1 MLEVASSFLFHSIRA
16 LADRVSTDTAA
27 MRRAMRGLGYPATL
41 SSAYSIPG
49 KAGGEFTLCQENWH
63 RSLGLFKLAPV
74 TAIVAT
80 MEKASSSRL
89 KANTLSLS
97 DAIVL
102 GLASSAP
109 AQTMAVALPAL
120 VAAIGYAALLPIAC
134 AFVPML
140 GIALA
145 YRHLNRWD
153 QSAGATYTWVSK
165 ALHPYLGFVAGW
177 VILIYYTLGT
187 TGMTLPAGTY
197 TLQLIA
203 PGVANNKVAA
213 VAVGS
218 LWNLTVTFL
227 LLAGIEV
234 AARFQRALAIFEY
247 SVLFFFAVLGIRA
260 LISGHAAASVTP
272 AWFGIYAIKTKEFA
286 AGILIAVFMYS
297 GWDAAI
303 YVNEETKNK
312 EANPGRAAVSSVV
325 ILLFVY
331 SLITFAY
338 QGILDPAALQSSA
351 GNALAVIAQRLLPGP
366 GSLLLSVVVLLGTVA
381 CLQVAIVSAS
391 RLGFAMA
398 EDRVMPSFFKII
410 HPRTGSPWAVTLF
423 MGGINL
429 VFLMLT
435 AFEAG
440 GTREMLSNIAGSL
453 GIIASLFYALTAIAA
468 VWQYRGVL
476 FENVGN
482 FVLGGLWPAL
492 GAIFL
497 LLVVIEAVV
506 TGAVSPAVLWSGLG
520 ASAIAL
526 PIALGIRYV
535 GKVPSLDRSRTQA
548 ISVAKIEDLS

>member
-1 MLEVASSFLFHSIRA
+1 MRA
-16 LADRVSTDTAA
+16 NSTDTEF
-27 MRRAMRGLGYPATL
+27 PATTEMPP
-41 SSAYSIPG
+41 SG
-49 KAGGEFTLCQENWH
+49 H
-63 RSLGLFKLAPV
+63 
-74 TAIVAT
+74 
-80 MEKASSSRL
+80 L
-89 KANTLSLS
+89 KANALSLT

-120 VAAIGYAALLPIAC
+120 MVASGYAGLLPIAC

-145 YRHLNRWD
+145 YQRLNRWE

-177 VILIYYTLGT
+177 MILMYYTLGT
-187 TGMTLPAGTY
+187 TSMTVPAGIY
-197 TLQLIA
+197 TLQLLA
-203 PGVANNKVAA
+203 PGMANNKLAA

-218 LWNLTVTFL
+218 LWNLIVTFL
-227 LLAGIEV
+227 LLAGIEI
-234 AARFQRALAIFEY
+234 AARLQRVLAVFEY
-247 SVLFFFAVLGIRA
+247 LVLFFFAILGIRA
-260 LISGHAAASVTP
+260 LISGHAAARVTP
-272 AWFGIYAIKTKEFA
+272 AWFSIAGAGGMKGFS

-303 YVNEETKNK
+303 YVNEETKDK

-331 SLITFAY
+331 ALITFSY
-338 QGILDPAALQSSA
+338 QGVLSPSALQSSA
-351 GNALAVIAQRLLPGP
+351 GNALAVIAQRLIPGTS
-366 GSLLLSVVVLLGTVA
+366 SLLLSLVVLLGTVA
-381 CLQVAIVSAS
+381 CLQVAIVSSS

-398 EDRVMPSFFKII
+398 EDRVMPSFFRIV

-440 GTREMLSNIAGSL
+440 GTREVLSTIASAL

-468 VWQYRGVL
+468 VWQYRAVL
-476 FENVGN
+476 FKNAGN

-492 GAIFL
+492 GAISL
-497 LLVVIEAVV
+497 LIIVVEAVL
-506 TGAVSPAVLWSGLG
+506 TRAVSTSVLWAGLG
-520 ASAIAL
+520 ATAVAL
-526 PIALGIRYV
+526 PIALGIHYI
-535 GKVPSLDRSRTQA
+535 GKVPL
-548 ISVAKIEDLS
+548 LSDSNQQQIQLQTKRGRFRGEF

>member
-1 MLEVASSFLFHSIRA
+1 MTRPVQAST
-16 LADRVSTDTAA
+16 ADSER
-27 MRRAMRGLGYPATL
+27 
-41 SSAYSIPG
+41 
-49 KAGGEFTLCQENWH
+49 
-63 RSLGLFKLAPV
+63 
-74 TAIVAT
+74 VAT
-80 MEKASSSRL
+80 MAKASGSRL

-109 AQTMAVALPAL
+109 AQTIAVALPAL
-120 VAAIGYAALLPIAC
+120 VAAIGYAALLPVAC

-145 YRHLNRWD
+145 YQRLNRGD

-203 PGVANNKVAA
+203 PGVANNKMAA

-234 AARFQRALAIFEY
+234 AARFQRALAVFEY

-272 AWFGIYAIKTKEFA
+272 AWFGISGAIKTKEFV

-331 SLITFAY
+331 SLMTFAY
-338 QGILDPAALQSSA
+338 QGILDPTALQSSA
-351 GNALAVIAQRLLPGP
+351 GNALAVIAQGLLPGP

-398 EDRVMPSFFKII
+398 EDRVMPSFFKIV
-410 HPRTGSPWAVTLF
+410 HPKTGSPWAVTLF

-476 FENVGN
+476 FENMGN

-535 GKVPSLDRSRTQA
+535 GKVPFLDRSRTQA
-548 ISVAKIEDLS
+548 ISVANIEDLS

>member
-1 MLEVASSFLFHSIRA
+1 M
-16 LADRVSTDTAA
+16 D
-27 MRRAMRGLGYPATL
+27 
-41 SSAYSIPG
+41 
-49 KAGGEFTLCQENWH
+49 
-63 RSLGLFKLAPV
+63 
-74 TAIVAT
+74 
-80 MEKASSSRL
+80 KASGSHL

-120 VAAIGYAALLPIAC
+120 VAAIGYAGLLPIAC

-145 YRHLNRWD
+145 YQHLNRWD

-177 VILIYYTLGT
+177 VILMYYTLGT

-203 PGVANNKVAA
+203 PGVANNKMAA

-234 AARFQRALAIFEY
+234 AARFQRALAVFEY

-260 LISGHAAASVTP
+260 LISGHAAAPITP
-272 AWFGIYAIKTKEFA
+272 AWFGISGTSKTKEFV

-325 ILLFVY
+325 ILVFVY

-398 EDRVMPSFFKII
+398 QDRVMPSFFKIV

-453 GIIASLFYALTAIAA
+453 GIIASLFYSLTAIAA
-468 VWQYRGVL
+468 VWQNRGVL
-476 FENVGN
+476 FNNLGN
-482 FVLGGLWPAL
+482 FLLGGLWPAL

-497 LLVVIEAVV
+497 LFVVIEAVL
-506 TGAVSPAVLWSGLG
+506 TGAVAPSVLWSGLG
-520 ASAIAL
+520 ASAVGL
-526 PIALGIRYV
+526 PIALGIHYV
-535 GKVPSLDRSRTQA
+535 GKVPFLDSARTQRIA
-548 ISVAKIEDLS
+548 VAKIEDLS

>member
-1 MLEVASSFLFHSIRA
+1 MRTN
-16 LADRVSTDTAA
+16 STDTGSPAKTA
-27 MRRAMRGLGYPATL
+27 M
-41 SSAYSIPG
+41 
-49 KAGGEFTLCQENWH
+49 
-63 RSLGLFKLAPV
+63 AP
-74 TAIVAT
+74 
-80 MEKASSSRL
+80 SGHL
-89 KANTLSLS
+89 KANALSLT

-120 VAAIGYAALLPIAC
+120 MVASGYAGLLPIAC

-145 YRHLNRWD
+145 YQRLNRWE

-177 VILIYYTLGT
+177 MILMYYTLGT
-187 TGMTLPAGTY
+187 TSMTVPAGIY
-197 TLQLIA
+197 TLQLLA
-203 PGVANNKVAA
+203 PGMANNKLAA

-218 LWNLTVTFL
+218 LWNLIVTFL
-227 LLAGIEV
+227 LLAGIEI
-234 AARFQRALAIFEY
+234 AARLQRVLAVFEY
-247 SVLFFFAVLGIRA
+247 LVLFFFAILGIRA
-260 LISGHAAASVTP
+260 LISGHAAARVTP
-272 AWFGIYAIKTKEFA
+272 AWFSIAGAGGMKGLS

-303 YVNEETKNK
+303 YVNEETKDK

-331 SLITFAY
+331 GLITFSY
-338 QGILDPAALQSSA
+338 QGVLSPSALQSSA
-351 GNALAVIAQRLLPGP
+351 GNALAVIAQRLMPGTS
-366 GSLLLSVVVLLGTVA
+366 SLLLSLVVLLGTVA
-381 CLQVAIVSAS
+381 CLQVAIVSSS

-398 EDRVMPSFFKII
+398 EDRVMPSFFRIV

-440 GTREMLSNIAGSL
+440 GTREVLSTIASAL

-468 VWQYRGVL
+468 VWQYRAVL
-476 FENVGN
+476 FKNAGN
-482 FVLGGLWPAL
+482 FILGGLWPAL
-492 GAIFL
+492 GAMSL
-497 LLVVIEAVV
+497 LIIVVEAVL
-506 TGAVSPAVLWSGLG
+506 TRAVSTSVLWAGLG
-520 ASAIAL
+520 ATAVAL
-526 PIALGIRYV
+526 PIALGIHYI
-535 GKVPSLDRSRTQA
+535 GKVPL
-548 ISVAKIEDLS
+548 LSDSNQQQIQLQTKRGRFRGEF

>member
-1 MLEVASSFLFHSIRA
+1 
-16 LADRVSTDTAA
+16 
-27 MRRAMRGLGYPATL
+27 
-41 SSAYSIPG
+41 
-49 KAGGEFTLCQENWH
+49 
-63 RSLGLFKLAPV
+63 
-74 TAIVAT
+74 
-80 MEKASSSRL
+80 MEKASGSHL

-97 DAIVL
+97 DAIIL

-120 VAAIGYAALLPIAC
+120 VAAIGYAGLLPITC

-145 YRHLNRWD
+145 YQRLNRWD

-177 VILIYYTLGT
+177 VILMYYTLGT

-203 PGVANNKVAA
+203 PGVANNKLAA

-234 AARFQRALAIFEY
+234 AARFQRALAVFEY
-247 SVLFFFAVLGIRA
+247 SVLFFFAVLGTKA
-260 LISGHAAASVTP
+260 LLSGHAAASVTP
-272 AWFGIYAIKTKEFA
+272 AWFGISGAIKTKEFV

-338 QGILDPAALQSSA
+338 QGILDPASLQNSA
-351 GNALAVIAQRLLPGP
+351 GNALAIIAQRLLPGP

-398 EDRVMPSFFKII
+398 EDRVMPSFFKIV

-497 LLVVIEAVV
+497 LLVVIEAVL

-520 ASAIAL
+520 ASAMAL

-535 GKVPSLDRSRTQA
+535 GKVPFLDRSHRQA

>member
-1 MLEVASSFLFHSIRA
+1 MTRPMQANP
-16 LADRVSTDTAA
+16 TDSE
-27 MRRAMRGLGYPATL
+27 R
-41 SSAYSIPG
+41 
-49 KAGGEFTLCQENWH
+49 
-63 RSLGLFKLAPV
+63 
-74 TAIVAT
+74 VAT
-80 MEKASSSRL
+80 MEKASGSRL

-120 VAAIGYAALLPIAC
+120 AAAIGYAGLLPLAC

-145 YRHLNRWD
+145 YRHLNRWE

-177 VILIYYTLGT
+177 VILMYYTLGT

-203 PGVANNKVAA
+203 PGVANNKMAA

-218 LWNLTVTFL
+218 LWNLAVTFL
-227 LLAGIEV
+227 LLVGIEV
-234 AARFQRALAIFEY
+234 AARLQRVLAVFEY
-247 SVLFFFAVLGIRA
+247 SVLFFFALLGIRA

-272 AWFGIYAIKTKEFA
+272 VWFGISGVIKTKEFV

-398 EDRVMPSFFKII
+398 EDRVMPSFFKIV

-468 VWQYRGVL
+468 VWQYRDAL
-476 FENVGN
+476 FANVGN

-497 LLVVIEAVV
+497 LLIVIEAVV

-520 ASAIAL
+520 ASAMAL

-535 GKVPSLDRSRTQA
+535 GKVPFLDRSRTQR

>member
-1 MLEVASSFLFHSIRA
+1 MRA
-16 LADRVSTDTAA
+16 NSTDT
-27 MRRAMRGLGYPATL
+27 GSPAKT
-41 SSAYSIPG
+41 
-49 KAGGEFTLCQENWH
+49 EM
-63 RSLGLFKLAPV
+63 AP
-74 TAIVAT
+74 
-80 MEKASSSRL
+80 SGHL
-89 KANTLSLS
+89 KANALSLS

-120 VAAIGYAALLPIAC
+120 VAAVGYAGLLPIAC

-145 YRHLNRWD
+145 YQRLNRWE

-177 VILIYYTLGT
+177 MILMYYTLGT
-187 TGMTLPAGTY
+187 TSMTVPAGIY
-197 TLQLIA
+197 TLQLLA
-203 PGVANNKVAA
+203 PGMANNKLAA

-218 LWNLTVTFL
+218 LWNLIVTFL
-227 LLAGIEV
+227 LLAGIEI
-234 AARFQRALAIFEY
+234 AARLQRVLAVFEY
-247 SVLFFFAVLGIRA
+247 LVLFFFAILGIRA
-260 LISGHAAASVTP
+260 LISGHAAARVTP
-272 AWFGIYAIKTKEFA
+272 AWFSIAGAGGMKGFS

-303 YVNEETKNK
+303 YVNEETKDK

-331 SLITFAY
+331 GLITFAY
-338 QGILDPAALQSSA
+338 QGVLNRSALQSSA
-351 GNALAVIAQRLLPGP
+351 GNALAVIAQRLMPGP
-366 GSLLLSVVVLLGTVA
+366 SSLLLSLVVLLGTVA
-381 CLQVAIVSAS
+381 CLQVAIVSSS

-398 EDRVMPSFFKII
+398 KDRVMPSFFRIV

-440 GTREMLSNIAGSL
+440 GTREVLSNIASAL

-468 VWQYRGVL
+468 VWQYRAVL
-476 FENVGN
+476 FKNAGN

-492 GAIFL
+492 GAISL
-497 LLVVIEAVV
+497 LTIVVEAVL
-506 TGAVSPAVLWSGLG
+506 TRAVPTSVLWAGLG
-520 ASAIAL
+520 ATAVAL
-526 PIALGIRYV
+526 PIALGIHYI
-535 GKVPSLDRSRTQA
+535 GKVPF
-548 ISVAKIEDLS
+548 LSDPRQQQIQLQTRRGRFRGEF

>member
-1 MLEVASSFLFHSIRA
+1 MTQPVRSN
-16 LADRVSTDTAA
+16 LADSE
-27 MRRAMRGLGYPATL
+27 RATG
-41 SSAYSIPG
+41 
-49 KAGGEFTLCQENWH
+49 
-63 RSLGLFKLAPV
+63 
-74 TAIVAT
+74 
-80 MEKASSSRL
+80 MEKALGSHLR
-89 KANTLSLS
+89 ANTLSLS
-97 DAIVL
+97 DAIIL

-120 VAAIGYAALLPIAC
+120 VAAIGYAGLLPITC

-140 GIALA
+140 GIALS
-145 YRHLNRWD
+145 YQHLNRWD
-153 QSAGATYTWVSK
+153 QSAGATYTWVSR

-177 VILIYYTLGT
+177 MILMYYTLGT
-187 TGMTLPAGTY
+187 TGMTVPAGTY

-203 PGVANNKVAA
+203 PGMANHKMAV

-218 LWNLTVTFL
+218 LWNLTLTFL

-234 AARFQRALAIFEY
+234 AARFQRALAVFEY
-247 SVLFFFAVLGIRA
+247 SVLFFFAILGIRA
-260 LISGHAAASVTP
+260 LIAGHAATSITP
-272 AWFGIYAIKTKEFA
+272 AWFSLTGPNKMRGFVS
-286 AGILIAVFMYS
+286 GMLIAVFMYS

-325 ILLFVY
+325 ILVFVY

-338 QGILDPAALQSSA
+338 QGILNAPTLQNSA

-381 CLQVAIVSAS
+381 CLQVAIVSSS

-398 EDRVMPSFFKII
+398 EDRVMPSFFKIV
-410 HPRTGSPWAVTLF
+410 HPRTGSPWAVTLV

-435 AFEAG
+435 AFKAG
-440 GTREMLSNIAGSL
+440 GTGEMLSNIAGSL

-476 FENVGN
+476 FSSVRD

-497 LLVVIEAVV
+497 LITVIEAVW
-506 TGAVSPAVLWSGLG
+506 TQAVSPLVLWAGLG
-520 ASAIAL
+520 ASAVAL

-535 GKVPSLDRSRTQA
+535 GKVPLLDRSRPERM
-548 ISVAKIEDLS
+548 SVAKIEDLT